1 MPDTATIALAGT
13 VNFNRG
19 GMNMNIET
27 LYEMQKELDAR
38 IIREKGL
45 EGQDLFPNIVL
56 ALQVELGEL
65 ANEWRG
71 FKHWSNDRAPR
82 TYEKKDCKVCRGT
95 GEHAGINY
103 EIVPCRS
110 CGGSGTAYERNPL
123 LEEYVDC
130 LHFFLSIAVKNGWKD
145 DLYVWREAIEDVQEK
160 ELSGGVMG
168 AFLEIGYWLL
178 KMYMEQEGDER
189 FRKIADRLGI
199 STKQFCF
206 RNAWFVFV
214 CLGVVG
220 FGFTLEQ
227 IADAYVEKNRVNHER
242 QENGY

>member
-1 MPDTATIALAGT
+1 
-13 VNFNRG
+13 
-19 GMNMNIET
+19 MNIEM
-27 LYEMQKELDAR
+27 LYEMQKELDER

-45 EGQDLFPNIVL
+45 EGQDLLPNTVL

-71 FKHWSNDRAPR
+71 FKFWSKDQNPR
-82 TYEKKDCKVCRGT
+82 TEENIIDQT
-95 GEHAGINY
+95 AAGNQIFN
-103 EIVPCRS
+103 IVV
-110 CGGSGTAYERNPL
+110 GKRNPL

-145 DLYVWREAIEDVQEK
+145 ALYVWRDAIEDVQEK
-160 ELSGGVMG
+160 GLSGGVMG
-168 AFLEIGYWLL
+168 AFLEIGYWLS
-178 KMYMEQEGDER
+178 KMYMEQEGDEGL
-189 FRKIADRLGI
+189 RKIADMLEI

-220 FGFTLEQ
+220 FGFTWEQ
-227 IADAYVEKNRVNHER
+227 ITAAYVAKNRVNHER
-242 QENGY
+242 QKNGY

>member
-1 MPDTATIALAGT
+1 
-13 VNFNRG
+13 
-19 GMNMNIET
+19 MNIEM
-27 LYEMQKELDAR
+27 LYEMQKELDER

-45 EGQDLFPNIVL
+45 EGQDLLPNTVL

-71 FKHWSNDRAPR
+71 FKHWSNDRVPR
-82 TYEKKDCKVCRGT
+82 IAVGVKCTTCKGNGEIPDLANGFGFTNCPDCG
-95 GEHAGINY
+95 
-103 EIVPCRS
+103 RS
-110 CGGSGTAYERNPL
+110 GVVVVNRL

-160 ELSGGVMG
+160 GLSGGVMD
-168 AFLEIGYWLL
+168 AFLEISYWLL
-178 KMYMEQEGDER
+178 KMYMEQEGDEG
-189 FRKIADRLGI
+189 FRKIADMLGI

-220 FGFTLEQ
+220 FGFTLDQ
-227 IADAYVEKNRVNHER
+227 ITDAYVEKNRVNHER